1 MDTFA
6 LNLIST
12 DFGDASDI
20 DELFEQLE
28 IIEPPVDMV
37 ERIMDAVSQ
46 LPLPQTTSCA
56 PLCNFEVLAINPILA

>member
-12 DFGDASDI
+12 DFGDDSDI

-46 LPLPQTTSCA
+46 LPLPQTTSGA
-56 PLCNFEVLAINPILA
+56 SLCNFEVLAINPILA